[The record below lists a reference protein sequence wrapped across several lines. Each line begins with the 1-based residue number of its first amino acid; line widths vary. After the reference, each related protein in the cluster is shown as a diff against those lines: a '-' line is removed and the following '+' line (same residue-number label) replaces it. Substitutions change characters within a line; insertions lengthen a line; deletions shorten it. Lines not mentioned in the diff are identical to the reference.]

1 MILPILVG
9 SGFLTSLMYSIEPA
23 DKKETKETKETKGNK
38 TKKKKQ

>member
-23 DKKETKETKETKGNK
+23 DKKETKETKGNK